1 MKNQIKSENINSTNN
16 VSVNV
21 DRKPE
26 DITGDN
32 DCFTTTPMA
41 KQEVI
46 TLEYAVSYLFAGIEI
61 AYNPSFKQ
69 IVKAFLR
76 LMKVMLFFPIYTLY
90 ALTVLDERLDP
101 KLWFI
106 LIIPFGSYWLHKCIP
121 LILILLL
128 K

>member
-1 MKNQIKSENINSTNN
+1 MKNQIKSENINSSNN
-16 VSVNV
+16 VIVNV

-32 DCFTTTPMA
+32 DCFTITPME
-41 KQEVI
+41 KQEII

-61 AYNPSFKQ
+61 SDDPSFKH
-69 IVKAFLR
+69 ILKMFLR
-76 LMKVMLFFPIYTLY
+76 LLKVMLLFPIYSLY

-101 KLWFI
+101 KFWFI
-106 LIIPFGSYWLHKCIP
+106 LIVPFGSYWLYKCIP